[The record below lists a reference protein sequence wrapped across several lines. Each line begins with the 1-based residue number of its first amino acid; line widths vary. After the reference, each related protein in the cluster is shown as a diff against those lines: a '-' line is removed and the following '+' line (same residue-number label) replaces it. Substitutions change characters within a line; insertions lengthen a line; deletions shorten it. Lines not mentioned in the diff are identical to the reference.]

1 MFLAF
6 LYPLVDIFPFFRVF
20 RYITF
25 RAAYAAV
32 TALLFSFLLGPV
44 LIRMLKQRSAGEKI
58 RKDAPQRHLV
68 KQGIPTMGGI
78 LIVSSIMIASLLWMD
93 LQRVETWIV
102 LVSMVGFGTIGF
114 IDDYLKTYRAPSQGL
129 STTVKLGWQVILACA
144 IAFVLYLLRNDST
157 TLLFVPFYKHPL
169 VDLQV
174 LYIPFAILL
183 LVSSTNAVNL
193 TDGLDGLAT
202 GLVVMVAI
210 TFTVLSYV
218 SGRVDYSEYLD
229 IAYINSG
236 GELAILSF
244 GLVGA
249 CVGFLWFNA
258 HPAEIIM
265 GDTGSLALG
274 GLLGVVAL
282 LIKKEMLLIISG
294 GVFVLEALSV
304 IIQVAYYKLKGRRV
318 FLMAPIHHHFELRG
332 WSESKVVFRLWILGG
347 LCAILSLSTLKI
359 Q

>member
-1 MFLAF
+1 MFLA
-6 LYPLVDIFPFFRVF
+6 LLLPLTDIFPFFRVF

-25 RAAYAAV
+25 RSAYAAV
-32 TALLFSFLLGPV
+32 TALLISFLLGPQ
-44 LIRMLKQRSAGEKI
+44 LIRMLKKRSAGEKI
-58 RKDAPQRHLV
+58 RTDAPDRHLIKAGV
-68 KQGIPTMGGI
+68 PTMGGI
-78 LIVSSIMIASLLWMD
+78 LIISSVVVAALLWMD
-93 LQRVETWIV
+93 LQRVEIWIA
-102 LVSMVGFGTIGF
+102 LSAMLGFGAIGF
-114 IDDYLKTYRAPSQGL
+114 VDDWLKTYRAPSQGL
-129 STTVKLGWQVILACA
+129 ATSHKIIWQILVALA
-144 IAFVLYLLRNDST
+144 IAIPLYLLRNEYT
-157 TLLFVPFYKHPL
+157 TLLYVPFYKYPL
-169 VDLQV
+169 LDLQIF
-174 LYIPFAILL
+174 YIPFAVLL

-202 GLVVMVAI
+202 GLVLMVAI

-218 SGRVDYSEYLD
+218 SGRVDYSDYLN
-229 IAYINSG
+229 IAYISGG

-274 GLLGVVAL
+274 ALLGVTAL
-282 LIKKEMLLIISG
+282 LVKKEMLLIISG
-294 GVFVLEALSV
+294 GVFVLEVLSV
-304 IIQVAYYKLKGRRV
+304 IIQVASFKLWGRRP
-318 FLMAPIHHHFELRG
+318 FLMAPMHHHFELLG